1 MVSRNDND
9 ALTISFEQPVRDSH
23 QEFRCLSVLPREFV
37 GEVWRTSL
45 CTVDKVAAND
55 ANRRLRNRRVV
66 AWVTLHHISDK
77 GFEKRRVA
85 VRWSNRDAGPRYE
98 ESRISCGTF
107 TTIAAV

>member
-85 VRWSNRDAGPRYE
+85 QFVGQIAMQVRDMKNREFHVARLPQ
-98 ESRISCGTF
+98 
-107 TTIAAV
+107 